1 MNVDEIGRLYQSE
14 GPFVTVY
21 LTTEG
26 ATEGAAQKVDLRWK
40 NLRKELSEL
49 GADDKTLAVIDPH
62 VAGSHTRGETL
73 AAIAAHGT
81 LLHVANMPEPPTRD
95 VARFELLPNAAPLIE
110 WSQSI
115 LPHVVV
121 MADRKGTDIV
131 TFLD

>member
-49 GADDKTLAVIDPH
+49 GADDKTLRIYQVTPAQTPDRLRP
-62 VAGSHTRGETL
+62 T
-73 AAIAAHGT
+73 
-81 LLHVANMPEPPTRD
+81 PPSFMGR
-95 VARFELLPNAAPLIE
+95 
-110 WSQSI
+110 
-115 LPHVVV
+115 
-121 MADRKGTDIV
+121 
-131 TFLD
+131 